1 MSALERCE
9 CCCFTS
15 HNATECVSSRITLKP
30 IGALRH
36 GCAGRATRAMSPDHD
51 GSLPRNRYLDMY
63 EYAIHFF
70 RLLLLGIGG
79 VRCLVQYLVLGA
91 ETQSS
96 HQVKMPSL
104 LIRVRAAHMKK
115 THINKNLHLRKGECR
130 PREGPV
136 ACSVPW

>member
-1 MSALERCE
+1 
-9 CCCFTS
+9 
-15 HNATECVSSRITLKP
+15 
-30 IGALRH
+30 
-36 GCAGRATRAMSPDHD
+36 MSPDHD

-63 EYAIHFF
+63 VYSIQFF

-104 LIRVRAAHMKK
+104 LIRQYGYE
-115 THINKNLHLRKGECR
+115 LRT
-130 PREGPV
+130 
-136 ACSVPW
+136 